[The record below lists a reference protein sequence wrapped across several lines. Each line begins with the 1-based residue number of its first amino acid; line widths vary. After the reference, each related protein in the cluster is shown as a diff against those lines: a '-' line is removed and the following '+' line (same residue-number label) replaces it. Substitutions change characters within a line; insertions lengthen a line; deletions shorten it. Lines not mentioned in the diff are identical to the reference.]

1 MSSPN
6 RLAQGGSEALLFHVD
21 DGRDGRGPAA
31 LPSAA
36 RVEEKTN
43 VLNLLY

>member
-36 RVEEKTN
+36 GVEEKTN
-43 VLNLLY
+43 VLNLLH